1 MGGEYIE
8 IWRFT
13 KMPEAA
19 VSSVT
24 GEKMLNVAE
33 PEVQKSTDPVNP
45 FPTETAKILNTPLD
59 FAAQFPQPL
68 NPTEVIAMCEE
79 VSLLQAILDVPTGLQ
94 SVTWRELNELAF
106 ASGSTSIAFADGYCP
121 EEYYHDGDNTTTV
134 LKNIGAKKSLTISDI
149 MHSMA
154 VLGAGMG
161 IHSLLGGFA
170 GSSGMPGGADAAS
183 AGREG
188 IASLKE
194 KEIKLGMALVLNS
207 EDRLLAVG
215 SATARPLEFSGIET
229 LVTAAN
235 GAHSNSAADSSG
247 TFSAD
252 NFDRWLAEACA
263 KPTHLFGHPMA
274 IQNLLS
280 SYFQLG
286 FAGSQI
292 INQSSGDRL
301 VPGFNFAGFV
311 NTSVGRLTV
320 VSDNNFTKGAAS
332 ATGEFTSNIYALRM
346 THNGEPLVYRNTQI
360 PLSLVDLAPGC
371 TSIAFEIW
379 KKTALIVK
387 AMCAQGVYRSVKF
400 TGRASVTTCTSIG

>member
-1 MGGEYIE
+1 
-8 IWRFT
+8 
-13 KMPEAA
+13 MPEAIT
-19 VSSVT
+19 SSVT
-24 GEKMLNVAE
+24 GEQMLNVGE
-33 PEVQKSTDPVNP
+33 TVQKSVDPVSP

-68 NPTEVIAMCEE
+68 DPTEVIAMCEE
-79 VSLLQAILDVPTGLQ
+79 VSLLQAIPDVRTGLQ

-106 ASGSTSIAFADGYCP
+106 ASGSTYIAFADGYCP
-121 EEYYHDGDNTTTV
+121 EEYYHDGDNTTMT

-183 AGREG
+183 AGREN

-235 GAHSNSAADSSG
+235 GAHGNSAADSSG

-286 FAGSQI
+286 FAGSQVI
-292 INQSSGDRL
+292 QSSAPGDRI

-320 VSDNNFTKGAAS
+320 VGDNNFTKGAAS

-360 PLSLVDLAPGC
+360 PLSLVDLTPGC
-371 TSIAFEIW
+371 TSISFEIW
-379 KKTALIVK
+379 KKTALVIK

-400 TGRASVTTCTSIG
+400 TGRSSISTCTAIG